1 MGELEELTKEEESG
15 EAYELIDLQVREVSL
30 VDTPAIG
37 RTFLVSK
44 REEEDEMVKGKRV
57 AKQNGETETRVAP
70 QPEANEKTPAGEEEA
85 TPPEGEPTPE
95 ESASEPKPAPA
106 ADPVPASA
114 PEGDEVEVQK
124 EPEPLTVDGA
134 LIFLKEAAGEEP
146 TQAAKAALSVLERQ
160 LAPAEEREKQE
171 GVDPTDFQQTF
182 EVMSAPSQIW
192 AAFDALMSVT
202 FSILD
207 STDEEKLDKVAVA
220 VEDFKSMLI
229 GLLGQAGV
237 KSDNEPE
244 AKAEEPEPE
253 KAEEEE
259 PEAAEPGTQRMKLGE
274 EEMEVEGDPF
284 QIEVLAAM
292 AELAE
297 RVADIGE
304 RLEVVS
310 AGGSVDK
317 AAREEPSEP
326 EPDRNRPVTAAEV
339 MKIVASAI
347 SEAKKPR
354 YKSLAVREEDTQIET
369 ENREEPVE
377 PGTYRTGMAG
387 MERKVIG
394 PAH

>member
-30 VDTPAIG
+30 VDNPAIG

-44 REEEDEMVKGKRV
+44 REEEDEMAGKKV
-57 AKQNGETETRVAP
+57 AKQNGETP
-70 QPEANEKTPAGEEEA
+70 QPEANEKTPADEEQA
-85 TPPEGEPTPE
+85 TPPEGEPTPAHHAQPHGNAE
-95 ESASEPKPAPA
+95 ESPS
-106 ADPVPASA
+106 DPVPASA

-124 EPEPLTVDGA
+124 EPEPLTVEGA
-134 LIFLKEAAGEEP
+134 LSFLREQAGEEP

-160 LAPAEEREKQE
+160 IAPAEEREKQE

-182 EVMSAPSQIW
+182 EVMSAPSQVW

-220 VEDFKSMLI
+220 VEDFKSTLI

-237 KSDNEPE
+237 KNDDEPE
-244 AKAEEPEPE
+244 VKAEEPEPE
-253 KAEEEE
+253 KEEEEE
-259 PEAAEPGTQRMKLGE
+259 PETAEPGTQRMKLGE
-274 EEMEVEGDPF
+274 EEVEVEGDPF

-310 AGGSVDK
+310 AGGSVGK

-326 EPDRNRPVTAAEV
+326 EPDGNRPVTAAEV

-387 MERKVIG
+387 MERKVIL
-394 PAH
+394 AH